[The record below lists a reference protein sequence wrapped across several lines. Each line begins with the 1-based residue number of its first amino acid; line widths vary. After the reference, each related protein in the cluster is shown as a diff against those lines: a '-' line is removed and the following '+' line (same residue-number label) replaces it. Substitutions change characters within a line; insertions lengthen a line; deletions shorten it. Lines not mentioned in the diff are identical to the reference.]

1 MSSNSTPSVDLEILF
16 HKSYNLDSSYSAY
29 KFPRDP
35 DLHFFLG
42 CSNFQTPRFTLE
54 TITYRT
60 LFKNYFCTTG
70 RFSSYLYLEAPSLS
84 QPLCQP
90 CLNKLIHQLL
100 PEPDLDSLV
109 HIVNSL
115 LELPNNQALFLQ
127 NKAHYLNTYDF
138 EMLSN
143 ILGLYESTRY
153 KVALY
158 EDALDRSKST
168 LALFS
173 TGLRKTIQQEKL
185 FLDKLHHYL
194 LKHQPQFELE
204 ELTYYLQT
212 QVLDSKENT
221 PLTSDELT
229 LLFGN
234 NPYKDSLL
242 DNLYQ
247 TWLTSL
253 TLSPLERKTKFFAYV
268 DSLHEIN
275 GLGKASWLAQRDQ
288 ILTRKLNLFE
298 KALAHIKAEPPQLFF
313 IHEQIMNLSYYNRPL
328 TSLNLFYQ
336 NYTSSGGEKTAYLLP
351 AYYLGWLKY
360 TRNLYKHSADSK
372 NRFFLDYLPATYNP
386 DEISSLLEL
395 WEPETGNILSDL
407 KKVTSVL
414 NAL

>member
-1 MSSNSTPSVDLEILF
+1 MSSPSTSSVDLETLF
-16 HKSYNLDSSYSAY
+16 NKSYNLDTPYSAY

-54 TITYRT
+54 TLTYRT

-70 RFSSYLYLEAPSLS
+70 RFSSYLYLDAPSLS

-127 NKAHYLNTYDF
+127 NKAHYLNTQDF

-158 EDALDRSKST
+158 EDALDRAKST

-185 FLDKLHHYL
+185 FLDKTHRYL

-212 QVLDSKENT
+212 QLLDSKENT
-221 PLTSDELT
+221 PLNLDELV
-229 LLFGN
+229 LIFGS

-253 TLSPLERKTKFFAYV
+253 TLTPLERKAKFFAYV
-268 DSLHEIN
+268 DSLHTIN

-313 IHEQIMNLSYYNRPL
+313 IHEQIMNLSYYSRPL
-328 TSLNLFYQ
+328 TSLNLYYQ
-336 NYTSSGGEKTAYLLP
+336 NYTSSLKTQLL
-351 AYYLGWLKY
+351 LG
-360 TRNLYKHSADSK
+360 
-372 NRFFLDYLPATYNP
+372 LPSRHLQP
-386 DEISSLLEL
+386 
-395 WEPETGNILSDL
+395 
-407 KKVTSVL
+407 
-414 NAL
+414 